1 MNALQNRLHSMAEV
15 AKVLRI
21 SRNDAYDLVRHG
33 HLKALKL
40 GSLKVST
47 FELEDFMRRSA
58 GLDYSNLD
66 QVVKLHEEAKP

>member
-1 MNALQNRLHSMAEV
+1 MNNRLHPISEV
-15 AKVLRI
+15 AQALRI
-21 SRNDAYDLVRHG
+21 NRNDVYDLIRHG

-58 GLDYSNLD
+58 GLDYSDLNSVVPLD
-66 QVVKLHEEAKP
+66 NARKEV